1 MKTKILILAAITII
15 SAGTA
20 FADGMVFDPT
30 EYSLEYTTPSNSN
43 SSSTSS
49 SSASSNA
56 AIESNIKTSSSFA
69 QNTVSGQSEN
79 FNNALYE
86 LDSAQVNI
94 RNELLDYQAKYQEVD
109 TQYKL
114 IKEQRR
120 VLGEQVKSVE
130 KRIKDIERSK
140 SQIRKTMI

>member
-1 MKTKILILAAITII
+1 MKKNFLILSIITII
-15 SAGTA
+15 TAGA
-20 FADGMVFDPT
+20 VYAEGMVFDPT
-30 EYSLEYTTPSNSN
+30 EYSVDSASNTISKTTTPAAAF
-43 SSSTSS
+43 SSS
-49 SSASSNA
+49 NE
-56 AIESNIKTSSSFA
+56 AIESNIKTSSSYA
-69 QNTVSGQSEN
+69 QNTVSGQAEN

-94 RNELLDYQAKYQEVD
+94 RNELLDYQAKYQEID

-130 KRIKDIERSK
+130 KRIRDIERSK